1 MRGKMAIGRVDIF
14 VDKAA
19 WINEYSDM
27 LKKQMVRGKCQNVK
41 RIKFCVTR
49 KGMQNWFSLK
59 WYMRD
64 LRRNIWYV

>member
-41 RIKFCVTR
+41 RIKFVSR
-49 KGMQNWFSLK
+49 AKEGKFDFHILLIN
-59 WYMRD
+59 
-64 LRRNIWYV
+64 

>member
-19 WINEYSDM
+19 WINEYIDM
-27 LKKQMVRGKCQNVK
+27 LKKQMLRGKCQNVK

-49 KGMQNWFSLK
+49 KGRQIWFPYSSNQLIP
-59 WYMRD
+59 
-64 LRRNIWYV
+64 L

>member
-27 LKKQMVRGKCQNVK
+27 LKKQKGKRQMPK
-41 RIKFCVTR
+41 
-49 KGMQNWFSLK
+49 MLK
-59 WYMRD
+59 
-64 LRRNIWYV
+64 